1 MGLSRRQRHGTFSID
16 AGGMV
21 LSQRRKHGTVSMPE
35 AWHCL
40 EAGGM
45 ALWTVLTN

>member
-1 MGLSRRQRHGTFSID
+1 MAVSQHRRYGTFSID
-16 AGGMV
+16 AGGMG
-21 LSQRRKHGTVSMPE
+21 LSRRQKHGTVSTPE

-40 EAGGM
+40 DAGGM